1 MRGYQKKV
9 IYLKD
14 TGSDFFDEAYFI
26 ISREC
31 EIAHID
37 KGDMVLE
44 ASRIIEESLG
54 GQRKNNKKSV
64 GKFGVLSVAFP
75 FLFGAIFSAV
85 LITVIAALA

>member
-26 ISREC
+26 VSREC
-31 EIAHID
+31 EISGIE

-54 GQRKNNKKSV
+54 IKTKSKKDAR
-64 GKFGVLSVAFP
+64 LSGLLSRALP
-75 FLFGAIFSAV
+75 FLSGATFSAV
-85 LITVIAALA
+85 LITAITVLL

>member
-26 ISREC
+26 VSREC
-31 EIAHID
+31 EITGID
-37 KGDMVLE
+37 KGDMGLE

-54 GQRKNNKKSV
+54 IKSKSKKSAR
-64 GKFGVLSVAFP
+64 LSSLLAWTFP

-85 LITVIAALA
+85 LIIAIPVLL

>member
-14 TGSDFFDEAYFI
+14 TGSVFFDEAYFI
-26 ISREC
+26 VSREC
-31 EIAHID
+31 EIARID

-54 GQRKNNKKSV
+54 GRENIKK
-64 GKFGVLSVAFP
+64 GVTVRGLLSRLFP
-75 FLFGAIFSAV
+75 FLCGAIFSAV
-85 LITVIAALA
+85 IITVTAVLI

>member
-54 GQRKNNKKSV
+54 GRSKNKKKV
-64 GKFGVLSVAFP
+64 GFAGVLSVVLP
-75 FLFGAIFSAV
+75 FFFGATFSAV
-85 LITVIAALA
+85 VITVIAALA

>member
-26 ISREC
+26 VSRES
-31 EIAHID
+31 EIAGID

-54 GQRKNNKKSV
+54 GREKKRNNALIK
-64 GKFGVLSVAFP
+64 GIFSVAFP

-85 LITVIAALA
+85 IIAAIAALA

>member
-54 GQRKNNKKSV
+54 GRRKNKKKV
-64 GKFGVLSVAFP
+64 GDYSNLFHLSVFFYST
-75 FLFGAIFSAV
+75 FLF
-85 LITVIAALA
+85 